1 VRSEV
6 VFRFEPRLAEGSI
19 ETEYRPQRRL
29 GIWVPCEMKEDYRD
43 LPGAGRAVFHSPT
56 QATARYSSFRQFTV
70 STQEKATLPPE

>member
-56 QATARYSSFRQFTV
+56 
-70 STQEKATLPPE
+70 